1 MFKGSAFDKSLETA
15 TSHLKLELDWQT
27 IMIICDTIRQNDIT
41 PKYAITAI
49 KKKMTSPNPHTALY
63 ALMVLESIV
72 KNCGAP
78 VHEEVANKVNCEFY
92 TQLVQTTTHEN
103 VRNKMLE
110 LIQTWAFAF
119 RTAHKYRGIQDTMN
133 ILKTE
138 GFKFPEMKESDAMF
152 CSDVAPEWADG
163 EVCNRCRVPFSIL
176 QRKHHCRHC
185 GQVFCGQC
193 SSKFCMLPKF
203 GIEKEV
209 RVCDGC
215 FDQIQKPTAVTATG
229 AASIKTDEEELP
241 AEYLKSSL
249 AQQNQNP
256 VRKTEEELREEEELQ
271 LALALSQSEAE
282 SKKQSQPIRRLYPTK
297 SPSPELRRSPSP
309 VEIETPSDPE
319 LARYL
324 NRSYWDQRGQ
334 VAESPASPSAPS
346 PMPSSISISIQKSS
360 QDQDIEINDFTS
372 TMRTQV
378 EIFVNRMK
386 SNSSRGRNI
395 SNDTSVQ
402 TLFLNITSMHSKLLT
417 YIKNMD
423 DKRMWYE
430 QLQDKLVQVKDSRA
444 ALDVLR
450 QEHLEKLRQLAEEQ
464 EKQRQMQMAFKLDIM
479 RKKKQEYLQY
489 QRQLALQKIQEQ
501 ECEMQMRQEQQKA
514 QYRMGS
520 SGFTPYMSPPPIGNN
535 QGSPMH
541 GPAFNYGYP
550 QMPNNAPNMYGGQQ
564 PMGMPQQ
571 QQMGMPQQQM
581 FNPQQQ
587 QQQIGMPTNQN
598 AFMPINPAHGIQQQ
612 IPGGIPN
619 SMPNVTGVQ
628 PGMQQGQMMIPAP
641 QPGPPGQQQQ
651 MPMMQQHPQHQ
662 NYPQQQQQQ
671 QQPQSSLTQQPMQQ
685 SIPAAVVPPPPQQ
698 QQPAPVAEP
707 EKPQEVEVA
716 ELITF

>member
-1 MFKGSAFDKSLETA
+1 
-15 TSHLKLELDWQT
+15 
-27 IMIICDTIRQNDIT
+27 MI
-41 PKYAITAI
+41 P
-49 KKKMTSPNPHTALY
+49 
-63 ALMVLESIV
+63 
-72 KNCGAP
+72 
-78 VHEEVANKVNCEFY
+78 
-92 TQLVQTTTHEN
+92 
-103 VRNKMLE
+103 
-110 LIQTWAFAF
+110 
-119 RTAHKYRGIQDTMN
+119 
-133 ILKTE
+133 
-138 GFKFPEMKESDAMF
+138 
-152 CSDVAPEWADG
+152 
-163 EVCNRCRVPFSIL
+163 
-176 QRKHHCRHC
+176 
-185 GQVFCGQC
+185 
-193 SSKFCMLPKF
+193 
-203 GIEKEV
+203 
-209 RVCDGC
+209 
-215 FDQIQKPTAVTATG
+215 
-229 AASIKTDEEELP
+229 
-241 AEYLKSSL
+241 LKSNI
-249 AQQNQNP
+249 QFQNP

-297 SPSPELRRSPSP
+297 SPSPELRRSGSDPELRRSG
-309 VEIETPSDPE
+309 SDPE

-324 NRSYWDQRGQ
+324 NRGYWDQRQ

-402 TLFLNITSMHSKLLT
+402 TMFLNITSMHSRLLT

-450 QEHLEKLRQLAEEQ
+450 QEHLEKLRQNAEEL
-464 EKQRQMQMAFKLDIM
+464 EKQRQMQMACKLEIM
-479 RKKKQEYLQY
+479 RKMKQEYLQY

-514 QYRMGS
+514 QYRMNSAGL
-520 SGFTPYMSPPPIGNN
+520 FTPYMSPPPIGNN

-541 GPAFNYGYP
+541 GPSFNYGYP

-564 PMGMPQQ
+564 
-571 QQMGMPQQQM
+571 QMGMPQQQM

-587 QQQIGMPTNQN
+587 QQQQQQQGMTTNQN

-612 IPGGIPN
+612 IPGGVREYFQ
-619 SMPNVTGVQ
+619 VTF
-628 PGMQQGQMMIPAP
+628 QGIRVL
-641 QPGPPGQQQQ
+641 
-651 MPMMQQHPQHQ
+651 
-662 NYPQQQQQQ
+662 N
-671 QQPQSSLTQQPMQQ
+671 
-685 SIPAAVVPPPPQQ
+685 
-698 QQPAPVAEP
+698 
-707 EKPQEVEVA
+707 
-716 ELITF
+716 